1 MVVETVA
8 YVNGVAVLHTRSPTN
23 EHRTRT
29 YTVPTRTNKAPT
41 KHAQLLACQDLRSVV
56 EDCFRPSQLLHQPQR
71 QRQQHQPPTTR
82 EGRAE

>member
-29 YTVPTRTNKAPT
+29 YTVPTRTNA
-41 KHAQLLACQDLRSVV
+41 
-56 EDCFRPSQLLHQPQR
+56 HQQSTHSYLPAR
-71 QRQQHQPPTTR
+71 IC
-82 EGRAE
+82 GA